1 MMCDLQ
7 FQLMNL
13 LANSLSELR
22 ERQNALANIVLRK
35 YEDGANLLK
44 KIAQE
49 KKKSED
55 KTKGLY
61 Q

>member
-1 MMCDLQ
+1 
-7 FQLMNL
+7 MNL

-35 YEDGANLLK
+35 YDEGAKLLE

-49 KKKSED
+49 KKKDED
-55 KTKGLY
+55 KSKGLY